1 MLQGQVVALYKYF
14 TFERKITH
22 QDNIEI
28 DYFYIYRNKFEEL
41 LLKRYSSVVKDK
53 NSILS
58 IVKIFCVIFVYSMM
72 KEKNGESYLK
82 DSYKEIFLDTI
93 KKYGALNGTTK
104 IISSDVWQKEIRIVV
119 SKIKNKKGVE

>member
-1 MLQGQVVALYKYF
+1 MLQGSVVVLYKYF
-14 TFERKITH
+14 TFERKTIH
-22 QDNIEI
+22 QDNIET
-28 DYFYIYRNKFEEL
+28 DYFYIYRSKFEEL

-58 IVKIFCVIFVYSMM
+58 IVRIFCVIFVYSMM
-72 KEKNGESYLK
+72 KEKNGESYFK
-82 DSYKEIFLDTI
+82 DSYKEIFINTI

-104 IISSDVWQKEIRIVV
+104 IVSNDVWQKEIQRVV